1 MTACGETDR
10 FAAFLRSLKDRSG
23 MSYEALARKSG
34 MSGSSL
40 HRYCRGASVPQDYGS
55 LHRLAVACGAA
66 PDELRTLHRLWALAD
81 AARERDAAGEWGQ
94 EREPKAAGERR
105 GRETAEKPDGPGAV
119 REPGGA
125 GTARRTGTR
134 QPAER
139 GRQPADGAGAG
150 ADTAR
155 ATPAAGAADSAED
168 TRSAEAA
175 AEEGTGSAPA
185 RDTGPAHGTEAGAG
199 TTPSPESG
207 TEGNARPED
216 VPRTGEVLRTR
227 EAPDSAA
234 EHTGTAAN
242 PAPAAPA
249 GDHRNERAPSASPGR
264 RRIRTAVGVIAA
276 ALALSATA
284 WTVVTLTASSGNGGS
299 TGSTGQAAENGRR
312 LLFTASCSP
321 VVAMGQHDA
330 CAREVQR
337 LLRAKGA
344 DIDVDG
350 NFGPQT
356 QRRVTAFQVL
366 AGLKPNGV
374 VGDATKKAL
383 YEQPVRM
390 SVWPPEK
397 VRGRIREVFP
407 EEPDRAVVIADCQSF
422 LDPLHIL
429 PNTNGSRNWGV
440 FQISDIRLR
449 DLGGT
454 PRQALDPEWNI
465 RAAKRLW
472 DQHRDFRHWPHCDR
486 VFTPSPE
493 SSDTAR

>member
-1 MTACGETDR
+1 MTACGETER

-40 HRYCRGASVPQDYGS
+40 HRYCRGTSVPQDYGS

-81 AARERDAAGEWGQ
+81 AARERDAAGERDTA
-94 EREPKAAGERR
+94 EERR
-105 GRETAEKPDGPGAV
+105 GRETAE
-119 REPGGA
+119 EPGGP
-125 GTARRTGTR
+125 GTAGETGTR

-139 GRQPADGAGAG
+139 ERQSADGAGAAG
-150 ADTAR
+150 AGAETAR
-155 ATPAAGAADSAED
+155 ATPAAGALGAAGAAEGA
-168 TRSAEAA
+168 RSAEAA
-175 AEEGTGSAPA
+175 AEEGAGTAPVS
-185 RDTGPAHGTEAGAG
+185 DTGPAGGAQAGGG
-199 TTPSPESG
+199 TTPSPKSG
-207 TEGNARPED
+207 TEEDARPEGAPRTGN
-216 VPRTGEVLRTR
+216 VPRTED
-227 EAPDSAA
+227 APDNTA
-234 EHTGTAAN
+234 EHTGTAAS
-242 PAPAAPA
+242 PAPRAPA
-249 GDHRNERAPSASPGR
+249 GSAEDHRNERAPSASPGR
-264 RRIRTAVGVIAA
+264 RRVRAAVGVIAA

-284 WTVVTLTASSGNGGS
+284 WTVATLTAPSGNGGS
-299 TGSTGQAAENGRR
+299 AGSTGGAAENGRR

-330 CAREVQR
+330 CAREVQQ

-383 YEQPVRM
+383 YEQPVKM

-397 VRGRIREVFP
+397 VRERIREVFT
-407 EEPDRAVVIADCQSF
+407 EAPDRAVVIADCQSF

>member
-1 MTACGETDR
+1 MTACGETER

-40 HRYCRGASVPQDYGS
+40 HRYCRGTSVPQDYGS

-81 AARERDAAGEWGQ
+81 AARERDAAGE
-94 EREPKAAGERR
+94 REGDAAGERR
-105 GRETAEKPDGPGAV
+105 GRETAGEPVRLGA
-119 REPGGA
+119 A
-125 GTARRTGTR
+125 GQPGTR

-139 GRQPADGAGAG
+139 GRQSADWAGTAG
-150 ADTAR
+150 
-155 ATPAAGAADSAED
+155 SAEGA
-168 TRSAEAA
+168 RSAEAA
-175 AEEGTGSAPA
+175 AEADTGTAPVS
-185 RDTGPAHGTEAGAG
+185 DTGPVGGTGPAGGTEAGGG
-199 TTPSPESG
+199 TAPSPKSG
-207 TEGNARPED
+207 TEGDARPED
-216 VPRTGEVLRTR
+216 APRTGTVPRTED
-227 EAPDSAA
+227 APDNAA
-234 EHTGTAAN
+234 EHTGTAASRA
-242 PAPAAPA
+242 PSAPSAPAD
-249 GDHRNERAPSASPGR
+249 DHRKERAPAASPGR
-264 RRIRTAVGVIAA
+264 RRIRAAVGVIAA

-284 WTVVTLTASSGNGGS
+284 WTVATLTSSSGNGGS
-299 TGSTGQAAENGRR
+299 TGSTGEAAENGRR

-330 CAREVQR
+330 CAREVQQ
-337 LLRAKGA
+337 LLHAKGA

-383 YEQPVRM
+383 YEQPVKM

-397 VRGRIREVFP
+397 VRRRIREVFT
-407 EEPDRAVVIADCQSF
+407 EAPDRAVVIADCQSF

-493 SSDTAR
+493 ASDTAR